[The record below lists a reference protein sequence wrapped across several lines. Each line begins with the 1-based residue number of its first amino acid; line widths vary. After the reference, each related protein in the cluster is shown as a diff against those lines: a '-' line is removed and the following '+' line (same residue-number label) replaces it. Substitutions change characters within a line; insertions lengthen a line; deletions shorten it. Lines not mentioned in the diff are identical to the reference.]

1 MKKQAKSAIVLG
13 IVGLLFAVYGLT
25 SHGWYN
31 EEREHDLDDEEG
43 FLRSH
48 IGYGI
53 RGVSNLTLHR
63 FNGTTLDEEEKVQDY
78 DDFIGVEGTRAA
90 EAGSTMFLIMIA
102 AIALAGLFIPLVYLS
117 SEQNL
122 DESMG
127 RLGPYFPLIVAQIAA
142 ILLIVGPIWFSHAL
156 TTGLDEDMNEITGE
170 PSQALGGM
178 TGFWVIMGGL
188 LVQVGAIMALSRTRL
203 TYIEPL

>member
-1 MKKQAKSAIVLG
+1 
-13 IVGLLFAVYGLT
+13 
-25 SHGWYN
+25 
-31 EEREHDLDDEEG
+31 
-43 FLRSH
+43 
-48 IGYGI
+48 
-53 RGVSNLTLHR
+53 
-63 FNGTTLDEEEKVQDY
+63 
-78 DDFIGVEGTRAA
+78 
-90 EAGSTMFLIMIA
+90 MFLIMIA

-127 RLGPYFPLIVAQIAA
+127 RLGPYIPLIVAQIAA